1 MNRYIRMRKY
11 NPKSISGRF
20 DTLFPQ
26 TVTNNILRSED
37 AGVLESYL
45 LQYDRHLDN
54 DIMHINRAL
63 SEGTARALSVRI
75 KDAVLVDN
83 FPLLLTLHTGL
94 ECEPTLSF
102 NGGDPHEIISASGD
116 RIPGG
121 QIEGTAILL
130 VWKEYLNKWVLLSS
144 DNFTD
149 ITKVVLPVES
159 EYVYTAETDG
169 ETLVVVPGFNK
180 KADKLIINYEQTILR
195 YEIDFEY
202 EQTSNN
208 TVKLLNFSLD
218 AGERLYFTIIS
229 YITTAKRGH
238 FRYDLKSTDVIV
250 PITENGT
257 TQINI
262 PVEADGAHSVV
273 VNYQQTIL
281 RNTLDYD
288 YTDDHTAIVLKTFAL
303 DKGEE
308 LVFTITQFVEAPG
321 ELVPNNWGA
330 TGNYRYALNVIHE
343 SYTATEDNVAVIPV
357 PNYNNRRDHIAV
369 IRNNH
374 LYIFDVD
381 YTIDEIGNIVLLKE
395 QLNTGDEIFFT
406 ILQGA
411 MMDVPNFNVIQGK
424 GQDGQHILVDMSYH
438 LLCDYYTLLVRL
450 KHDLLSAPTL
460 KCVDGPAEP
469 ICDCFGT
476 PVRRGYKKGSYLWL
490 VYSEKEHTWYSLGHG
505 QLDITELLPTILT
518 ASGEANFVGYRYD
531 EDTSK
536 FIEAVV
542 EHGLGEVP
550 TYIDVAACEPPGV
563 GNTIG
568 DVWYHA
574 DENYLYVGNTGNA
587 TSKFRWTVTTQ
598 KDTVDI
604 RTYID
609 QELEKLKQ
617 RPGTIVTKLA
627 VYEATADGISTI
639 TSISGFNGVVDKLIV
654 NFNQTI
660 LRENTD
666 YIILTTENGIQL
678 KTFTLSQGDI
688 LQFTIFKQEDDL

>member
-159 EYVYTAETDG
+159 EYVYTAETNG

-257 TQINI
+257 TRINI

-321 ELVPNNWGA
+321 E
-330 TGNYRYALNVIHE
+330 
-343 SYTATEDNVAVIPV
+343 
-357 PNYNNRRDHIAV
+357 
-369 IRNNH
+369 
-374 LYIFDVD
+374 
-381 YTIDEIGNIVLLKE
+381 
-395 QLNTGDEIFFT
+395 
-406 ILQGA
+406 
-411 MMDVPNFNVIQGK
+411 
-424 GQDGQHILVDMSYH
+424 
-438 LLCDYYTLLVRL
+438 
-450 KHDLLSAPTL
+450 
-460 KCVDGPAEP
+460 
-469 ICDCFGT
+469 
-476 PVRRGYKKGSYLWL
+476 
-490 VYSEKEHTWYSLGHG
+490 
-505 QLDITELLPTILT
+505 
-518 ASGEANFVGYRYD
+518 
-531 EDTSK
+531 
-536 FIEAVV
+536 
-542 EHGLGEVP
+542 
-550 TYIDVAACEPPGV
+550 
-563 GNTIG
+563 
-568 DVWYHA
+568 
-574 DENYLYVGNTGNA
+574 
-587 TSKFRWTVTTQ
+587 
-598 KDTVDI
+598 
-604 RTYID
+604 
-609 QELEKLKQ
+609 
-617 RPGTIVTKLA
+617 
-627 VYEATADGISTI
+627 
-639 TSISGFNGVVDKLIV
+639 
-654 NFNQTI
+654 
-660 LRENTD
+660 
-666 YIILTTENGIQL
+666 
-678 KTFTLSQGDI
+678 
-688 LQFTIFKQEDDL
+688 